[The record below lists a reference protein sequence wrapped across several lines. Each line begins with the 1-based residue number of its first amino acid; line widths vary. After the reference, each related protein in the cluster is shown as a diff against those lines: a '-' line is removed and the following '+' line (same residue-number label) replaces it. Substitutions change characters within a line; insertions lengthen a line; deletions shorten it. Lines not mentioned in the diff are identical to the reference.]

1 MRVVPVCNA
10 HLLTFCSCAH
20 CWQDIACSFNSLGII
35 DVRKDESI
43 CDAFGAFVTVL
54 FGAFDAVLV
63 SRLLVRVLSQHLHH
77 AAMVLVRQWDFVST
91 TTQPASPPGMSPPR
105 V

>member
-1 MRVVPVCNA
+1 MPACNA

-20 CWQDIACSFNSLGII
+20 CWQDIARSFNSLGII

-54 FGAFDAVLV
+54 FGAFDAALV
-63 SRLLVRVLSQHLHH
+63 CSFESFLNIFIMLRWRWRGSGTL
-77 AAMVLVRQWDFVST
+77 
-91 TTQPASPPGMSPPR
+91 
-105 V
+105 